1 MRSKYAFTLVEVMIV
16 VAIIAM
22 LAAVGA
28 PSFLN
33 SPEGAE
39 TNMKG
44 VNVSTINA
52 AKDQW
57 AILNN
62 QPADTSVAWNDI
74 KDYVGGGITEQS
86 DLDIG
91 GCSISLNN
99 VGTTAAYPDS

>member
-1 MRSKYAFTLVEVMIV
+1 MKKKYAFTLVEVMIV
-16 VAIIAM
+16 VAIIAL
-22 LAAVGA
+22 LAAVGI

-33 SPEGAE
+33 SRQGAE

-62 QPADTSVAWNDI
+62 QAAGTSVSWNDI
-74 KDYVGGGITEQS
+74 ADYVGGGITSQS

-91 GCSISLNN
+91 GCSITLNDI
-99 VGTTAAYPDS
+99 GTTAAY